1 MKAEEKATELVK
13 KFGCNALEVLEETF
27 IVWNIKRKHA
37 IKKINIDNNEANL
50 KCLEIC
56 DRTLNY
62 WNAVKQK
69 IVINFDGY
77 E

>member
-27 IVWNIKRKHA
+27 IVWNIKREHA
-37 IKKINIDNNEANL
+37 IKKINLDNNEYNL
-50 KCLEIC
+50 KGLEIC
-56 DRTLNY
+56 NRTLNY
-62 WNAVKQK
+62 WNSVKQI
-69 IVINFDGY
+69 IVINFDNY